1 MNNEGRNRRNSSVS
15 QRSMISRKSKKSKKS
30 SQSSVII
37 KQLTLEER
45 ENIEFFAK
53 YDKLVLKNNDIKNN
67 DKTELNELREKIYS
81 EFP

>member
-1 MNNEGRNRRNSSVS
+1 
-15 QRSMISRKSKKSKKS
+15 MISLKSKKS
-30 SQSSVII
+30 SKSSVII

>member
-1 MNNEGRNRRNSSVS
+1 
-15 QRSMISRKSKKSKKS
+15 MISKKSKKSKKS
-30 SQSSVII
+30 SQSSVVI